1 MNHLQVKLA
10 MLTKG
15 LTERVIAH
23 RLGISQPHL
32 HFMLSGD
39 RPSDRYQG
47 RIARMLGVK
56 KADLFPN
63 GKPRRKRQK

>member
-1 MNHLQVKLA
+1 MNPLQVKVA

-15 LTERVIAH
+15 LTERAIAK

-56 KADLFPN
+56 KMDLFPN
-63 GKPRRKRQK
+63 GKPKAKGRV